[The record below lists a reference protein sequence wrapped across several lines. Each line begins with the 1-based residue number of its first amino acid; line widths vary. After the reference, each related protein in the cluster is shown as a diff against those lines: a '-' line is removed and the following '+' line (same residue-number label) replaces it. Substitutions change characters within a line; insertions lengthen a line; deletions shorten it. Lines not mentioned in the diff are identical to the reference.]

1 MHYLLLFFLF
11 ISTQKVQAI
20 QHTQQRPDLSSFVI
34 LNFYPEIPNQEL
46 PIPFTLQ
53 LDALTMDRKQTFR
66 QYFLAETGK
75 NYLSIF
81 VKKSETGRLE
91 VFTQPEPG
99 ALLYGCNLFP
109 MQTLPLQT
117 SALQNKE
124 GKPFQL
130 KSSSKEFV
138 PKNRQQ
144 APTIVQ
150 ATELLTTEQRIQA
163 LALRIAQE
171 PLNQSLFEEMTRLQ
185 ETIKKPSTPP
195 ITFIFGGPANPDLL
209 AAAANQQ
216 PTQSA
221 TVSDST
227 PPTSPAKTTQ
237 KSFAAITA
245 QEPKTSPNS
254 AAADQDLPRATHK
267 PLPEHTITPEDL
279 EQLVEDGLTDKKLLE
294 MGFVQEDINQARK
307 NIEKRK
313 ALENALI
320 EAAEEEKK
328 RKDRN
333 AAKKQRRAD
342 QRNAPAEITQV
353 AAAAHEKT
361 RPKPSK
367 PETQQAP
374 SISPEELEN
383 LIRAKVSDAE
393 LLNPNRGITQ
403 EEIDHAKREIARK
416 DVQKEKKADKARLS
430 ELKQAQELER
440 KLQSAQPQ
448 STEPKKPKKPQ
459 PSASADSEAL
469 TEEKN
474 DAQKKQKE
482 QKAAQKQK
490 EDAEK
495 KWLERLAAQNTQAAN
510 KKTFD
515 FRNQKIKTEDDATA
529 FIETVKTEPEISS
542 DILDRLSEILDGH
555 FNEQLTIAAARIAL
569 TKGWKILPKK
579 LHPKKEAII
588 QLAQKIGQELQD
600 PIIIME
606 TIRGQVNKGF
616 TKEAKKGLAQVRE
629 MIDEVASPEQ
639 QATLNETLK
648 MVEMLVNVHAVKTTL
663 AIQEGA
669 RAFPPAII
677 LSTQEQHENTEATIA
692 RIIEYL
698 DGKRLTE
705 NKTIRQ
711 EVDRTITRLLGTIT
725 DPTAQSIIDSYKQG
739 FEAAA
744 TESLATLQDQLAAAI
759 AILSGLL
766 KDSPNQQKLV
776 QKMAKIN
783 IPTCL
788 ALYKQIIKFPE
799 THIEGSDNNCT
810 MLNSLAQL
818 LEVIAT
824 TQNRLAL
831 HNPQLVQALE
841 YFTSATT
848 KADAG
853 LLIMMLMDTSQTMR
867 NSALN
872 ILRRKLETL
881 EALIGNLHTDKRRDQ
896 VACTYFKDLANLAVH
911 PIFPANLQE
920 RLDKTIPPMLALIR
934 ENTCQEANDR
944 FKKLPQ
950 SLQKILEEDL
960 KSFLA
965 LPADTV
971 PTVKH
976 ELWKSL
982 FTQALNSYKP
992 DLKTSQANLELFLVT
1007 LANTISFGGGANQ
1020 NLTPFFTLFGQL
1032 IEAKQVNIDPTIE
1045 FLHIL
1050 NIGDGKFSHEE
1061 ESAHLHCIT
1070 TLLKVIKSLPESDK
1084 FMKLYSNYFEKKEH
1098 S

>member
-1 MHYLLLFFLF
+1 LTPTDKPTGRAFDALFIIIFLF
-11 ISTQKVQAI
+11 MSTQTVQFI
-20 QHTQQRPDLSSFVI
+20 QCQEIHHTPNLEHLDFAALIFHPVGENTLDGLPDHFRLI
-34 LNFYPEIPNQEL
+34 LGAPCTDQPG
-46 PIPFTLQ
+46 T
-53 LDALTMDRKQTFR
+53 TFR
-66 QYFLAETGK
+66 DFFRNNPSQGTY
-75 NYLSIF
+75 SIF
-81 VKKSETGRLE
+81 VNKPRPNFFNVLTKKPEHSITQEYQFILPAKPKTLRIE
-91 VFTQPEPG
+91 APAFT
-99 ALLYGCNLFP
+99 
-109 MQTLPLQT
+109 
-117 SALQNKE
+117 
-124 GKPFQL
+124 
-130 KSSSKEFV
+130 
-138 PKNRQQ
+138 PKNLLPAQKAQQTIRELALKIATEQDLTPEARQRLIDEMARQQ
-144 APTIVQ
+144 AIINELSKPT
-150 ATELLTTEQRIQA
+150 
-163 LALRIAQE
+163 
-171 PLNQSLFEEMTRLQ
+171 
-185 ETIKKPSTPP
+185 
-195 ITFIFGGPANPDLL
+195 TFIFGGPANPDLL
-209 AAAANQQ
+209 ATDANQQ

-237 KSFAAITA
+237 RSFAAITA

-307 NIEKRK
+307 NIEERE

-320 EAAEEEKK
+320 KAAEEEEK

-333 AAKKQRRAD
+333 AAKQERRAD

-361 RPKPSK
+361 RPKPRK

-416 DVQKEKKADKARLS
+416 DAQKEEKARQDAARARKRAEEEKEKRDAAAREKANIEAQARAQEKAKKTDKEKLQ
-430 ELKQAQELER
+430 ELQQAQQ
-440 KLQSAQPQ
+440 LQKNSQNVQ
-448 STEPKKPKKPQ
+448 GKPGQTNKKPQ
-459 PSASADSEAL
+459 PPASADSEAL
-469 TEEKN
+469 TEEKKA
-474 DAQKKQKE
+474 AQKKQKE
-482 QKAAQKQK
+482 QKAAQKKK
-490 EDAEK
+490 EDAEE
-495 KWLERLAAQNTQAAN
+495 KWLEKLAAQNAQAAN
-510 KKTFD
+510 KKTFAATK
-515 FRNQKIKTEDDATA
+515 KITTEADATA
-529 FIETVKTEPEISS
+529 CIEALKDTETI
-542 DILDRLSEILDGH
+542 DRNYLFRLSEILDSR
-555 FNEQLTIAAARIAL
+555 FKPQLRIAAARIIL
-569 TKGWKILPKK
+569 TKECRALPRELEGKK
-579 LHPKKEAII
+579 TNTIKKAE
-588 QLAQKIGQELQD
+588 QVGQELQD

-606 TIRGQVNKGF
+606 TARGQVNKGF
-616 TKEAKKGLAQVRE
+616 TKEAKEGLAQVRK
-629 MIDEVASPEQ
+629 MIDRVASPEQ

-648 MVEMLVNVHAVKTTL
+648 MVEMLVNVHTVKTTL

-705 NKTIRQ
+705 NRIIRQ
-711 EVDRTITRLLGTIT
+711 EVDRTIARLLGTIT

-766 KDSPNQQKLV
+766 KDSPNQQELV
-776 QKMAKIN
+776 QEMATIN

-788 ALYKQIIKFPE
+788 AFYKQIIKFPE
-799 THIEGSDNNCT
+799 THTEGSDNNCT

-867 NSALN
+867 NSARN
-872 ILRRKLETL
+872 ILAKDLQTLMMLIENLTTQDDPRKNEL
-881 EALIGNLHTDKRRDQ
+881 
-896 VACTYFKDLANLAVH
+896 ACKYFKRLVELEIN
-911 PIFPANLQE
+911 PIFPDELRE
-920 RLDKTIPPMLALIR
+920 PLKETIPTMLALIR
-934 ENTCQEANDR
+934 KNTYQEAGQR

-950 SLQKILEEDL
+950 SLQKILEKDF
-960 KSFLA
+960 KSFLV

-982 FTQALNSYKP
+982 FTKALNSYEPGLKKP
-992 DLKTSQANLELFLVT
+992 QANLELFLVT
-1007 LANTISFGGGANQ
+1007 LANTISFGGGAIQ

-1032 IEAKQVNIDPTIE
+1032 IEERKSKHRAQP
-1045 FLHIL
+1045 L
-1050 NIGDGKFSHEE
+1050 NFYI
-1061 ESAHLHCIT
+1061 
-1070 TLLKVIKSLPESDK
+1070 
-1084 FMKLYSNYFEKKEH
+1084 Y
-1098 S
+1098 